1 MRNPQQIISDLKRAI
16 HWSIPNLRF
25 AELLS
30 LANELEHAINT
41 QSSQEEA
48 LTTSSPVVEKVVIKE
63 ASIVEEVTIEDVIE
77 EFTIEDIAEEVT
89 VEDVTEEITTKKTK
103 SKK

>member
-16 HWSIPNLRF
+16 HWSQPNIKF
-25 AELLS
+25 TEMIS
-30 LANELEHAINT
+30 LVNELEHSLNT

-48 LTTSSPVVEKVVIKE
+48 LTTSSPVVEKVV
-63 ASIVEEVTIEDVIE
+63 VEEVTIEDVIE

>member
-1 MRNPQQIISDLKRAI
+1 MRNPQQIISDLKHAI
-16 HWSIPNLRF
+16 HWSQPNNKF

-41 QSSQEEA
+41 QSSQEEI
-48 LTTSSPVVEKVVIKE
+48 LQTSTP
-63 ASIVEEVTIEDVIE
+63 IVEEVVVEEVTVEDVIE
-77 EFTIEDIAEEVT
+77 EFTIEDIVEEVT
-89 VEDVTEEITTKKTK
+89 VENVTEKVTTKKTR

>member
-1 MRNPQQIISDLKRAI
+1 MRNPQQIISDLKHAI
-16 HWSIPNLRF
+16 HWSQPNNKF

-41 QSSQEEA
+41 QSSQEEI
-48 LTTSSPVVEKVVIKE
+48 LQTPTSVIEKVV
-63 ASIVEEVTIEDVIE
+63 VEEVTVEDVIE
-77 EFTIEDIAEEVT
+77 EFTIEDVVEEVT
-89 VEDVTEEITTKKTK
+89 IEDVTEKVTTRKTK

>member
-1 MRNPQQIISDLKRAI
+1 MRNPQQIISDLKHSI
-16 HWSIPNLRF
+16 YWSQPNIKF
-25 AELLS
+25 TEMMS
-30 LANELEHAINT
+30 LVNELEHSLNT
-41 QSSQEEA
+41 KSSQEEILSMPA
-48 LTTSSPVVEKVVIKE
+48 PVVEEVV
-63 ASIVEEVTIEDVIE
+63 VEEVTIEDVIE